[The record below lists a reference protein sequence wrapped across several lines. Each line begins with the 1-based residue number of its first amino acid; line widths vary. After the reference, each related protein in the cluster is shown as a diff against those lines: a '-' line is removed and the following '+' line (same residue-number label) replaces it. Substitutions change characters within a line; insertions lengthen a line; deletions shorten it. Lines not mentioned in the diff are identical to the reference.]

1 VTTIDPALMHRLESA
16 VRRLSSAEH
25 ERIAARGPDAVVLGL
40 PSDIL
45 LDPLLA
51 EASLDQV
58 RRRVHA
64 LCVELARP
72 SRTKAG

>member
-1 VTTIDPALMHRLESA
+1 VSTIDPSLMQRLECA

-40 PSDIL
+40 PGDIL
-45 LDPLLA
+45 LD
-51 EASLDQV
+51 ETSLDQV

-64 LCVELARP
+64 LCVELARR